1 MDEKPDLII
10 AGRKIGTYSGWGQQG
25 DMAFQFYDFEPIP
38 GLAIPASVCLYL
50 EYGAGKLS
58 NDMGEWD
65 LIDTLR
71 DLPKP

>member
-10 AGRKIGTYSGWGQQG
+10 VGRKIGTYSGWDQQG

-38 GLAIPASVCLYL
+38 GLAIPACYCLSL
-50 EYGAGKLS
+50 EYDTGKLS
-58 NDMGEWD
+58 NNTGEWD

-71 DLPKP
+71 DLPKL